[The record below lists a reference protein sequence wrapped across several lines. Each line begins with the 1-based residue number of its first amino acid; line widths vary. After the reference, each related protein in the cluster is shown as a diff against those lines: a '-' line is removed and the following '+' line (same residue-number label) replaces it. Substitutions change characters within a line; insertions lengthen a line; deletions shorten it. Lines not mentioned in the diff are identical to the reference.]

1 MPKRFW
7 SAAGVFVV
15 AAAPLLAG
23 VRQWTAGGPEAGSV
37 TAMASH
43 PSGVVYAALFDG
55 LVFKS
60 ADSGAS
66 WSVASDGITD
76 LSILSL
82 AVDPTN
88 ADVAYAGTQLGAIF
102 KTTNGGASWSKIGTG
117 LPSTTTVEEIVIDK
131 NNPSTLYA
139 AISVIFL
146 DAKGGV
152 FKSTNGGA
160 TWTAANTGIF
170 AARID
175 SVAIDPSNSNIIWA
189 GCNYRCESDIRL
201 YKSTNAGASWTG
213 PFISQEPVAFLY
225 DVIVGAN
232 STALVIVDL
241 GSVYRSTN
249 GGTSWT
255 RATGLPGFS
264 NGTVLA
270 VDAGGSNIYW
280 GGANGVY
287 RSTNGGTSFSAVSGI
302 ASGARGTAFAITDAA
317 VVAGTDGDGA
327 FRSTNAGAA
336 WTAANSGLR
345 PSVRVLAADPLN
357 AATVWAGTTS
367 SHLFRSSDNGAS
379 WTRLKSGLTPQVEA
393 IAVDPSNSNTVYV
406 GTGGGSGFYKTTNG
420 GTTWTSPSFLS
431 GGANALAIDPSAPA
445 TLYGERRDVGLVKST
460 NAGTS
465 WTTINN
471 GLGFT
476 TGSTPRIVDIEVD
489 PINTANVYAVI
500 SAGGIAKS
508 SNRGADWTKVAT
520 QNVFDVAVDPHTPGV
535 VFAASA
541 SGILKT
547 TDGGANWQTV
557 NSGGALSIAVDPV
570 SSSNVYAGTSS
581 GVLRSTDGGAT
592 WSAFGTEVSMRNVL
606 ALAVDK
612 AGNTIYA
619 GTAAG
624 AYWYQFTQPPFGGR
638 RPGRR

>member
-1 MPKRFW
+1 MPKTLW
-7 SAAGVFVV
+7 SAVAVLVV
-15 AAAPLLAG
+15 AAAPLFAG
-23 VRQWTAGGPEAGSV
+23 VRQWTVSGPEAGSV

-55 LVFKS
+55 LLFKS
-60 ADSGAS
+60 ADSGAT
-66 WSVASDGITD
+66 WSVASNGLTD

-88 ADVAYAGTQLGAIF
+88 ANVAYAGTQLGAVF
-102 KTTNGGASWSKIGTG
+102 KTTDGGASWSQIGTG
-117 LPSTTTVEEIVIDK
+117 LPPTTTVEEIAIDR

-152 FKSTNGGA
+152 YKSTNGGA
-160 TWTAANTGIF
+160 TWTAMNNGIL

-175 SVAIDPSNSNIIWA
+175 SVAIDPSNSSIIWA

-213 PFISQEPVAFLY
+213 PFISQEPFAFIY

-232 STALVIVDL
+232 STALVLADL
-241 GSVYRSTN
+241 GGVYRSTN

-264 NGTVLA
+264 SGTLLA
-270 VDAGGSNIYW
+270 ADAGGSNVYW

-287 RSTNGGTSFSAVSGI
+287 RSTNGGTSFSAATGI
-302 ASGARGTAFAITDAA
+302 PTGARGRAFAFTDAA
-317 VVAGTDGDGA
+317 VIAGTDGDGA
-327 FRSTNAGAA
+327 FRSTNSGAA
-336 WTAANSGLR
+336 WTAANNGLR
-345 PSVRVLAADPLN
+345 PSVRALAADPNN
-357 AATVWAGTTS
+357 AAIVWAGTTV
-367 SHLFRSSDNGAS
+367 SHLFRSPDNGAS
-379 WTRLKSGLTPQVEA
+379 WTRLKSGLTPQVDA
-393 IAVDPSNSNTVYV
+393 IAVDPTSSNTVYA
-406 GTGGGSGFYKTTNG
+406 GTGGGNGFYKTTNG
-420 GTTWTSPSFLS
+420 GTTWTSPSFLLGGS
-431 GGANALAIDPSAPA
+431 GALAVDPSAPT
-445 TLYGERRDVGLVKST
+445 TLYAERRDVGLQKST
-460 NAGTS
+460 NGGTS

-471 GLGFT
+471 GLNFAI
-476 TGSTPRIVDIEVD
+476 GSVPRILDIDVD

-508 SNRGADWTKVAT
+508 SNRGTDWTKVTSPNAL
-520 QNVFDVAVDPHTPGV
+520 DLAVSPHTPGV
-535 VFAASA
+535 VFAASS
-541 SGILKT
+541 SGILKSA
-547 TDGGANWQTV
+547 DGGANWQTV
-557 NSGGALSIAVDPV
+557 NSGVTFSVAVDPIN
-570 SSSNVYAGTSS
+570 SSNVYAGTGS

-592 WSAFGTEVSMRNVL
+592 WSALGEDAGMRNVL

-612 AGNTIYA
+612 AGNTVYA

-624 AYWYQFTQPPFGGR
+624 VYWYQFTQPPFGGR